1 MRSGRDPK
9 DPVCYQ
15 MSLKSPLIKFARAEK
30 KAMANKR
37 YKRCIPLPSLHLSGG
52 HSTRAAHPPSKSDL
66 SSSLLTVL
74 QFGFPSLLDIKVYSN
89 HPHIVIRTLSEHLV
103 HTLESYSTPCR
114 DLRNL
119 CRRRRLTLVMT
130 ILPRTMSVC
139 ELTVYHPC

>member
-1 MRSGRDPK
+1 MYS
-9 DPVCYQ
+9 
-15 MSLKSPLIKFARAEK
+15 SAISSPF
-30 KAMANKR
+30 
-37 YKRCIPLPSLHLSGG
+37 GG
-52 HSTRAAHPPSKSDL
+52 HSTRAAHPSSKSDL

-89 HPHIVIRTLSEHLV
+89 HPDIVIRTLSEHLV

-130 ILPRTMSVC
+130 ILPGTMYVC
-139 ELTVYHPC
+139 KLTVYHPC